1 MTPGPAGVTWP
12 GHPFPPNKRRVPKG
26 SPMTAPPTEPPPSR
40 SAWRAALRDDL
51 ARGRAA
57 LRTGRAATAAEAT
70 QRLPR
75 WRPSR
80 GKVAEPPMAA
90 APPPEAEP
98 QAPLPA
104 ERASVYASLL
114 RDAGVGE
121 PPAAAPALAPEA
133 AEAPAPEPA
142 APEPAA
148 PEAAPPELAPP
159 EAAAPTLDLS
169 EIAELGPG
177 MRARLRLLGCLD
189 IADLAQA
196 EPEPLREALGEISR
210 LLNVEAWIAEARRLA
225 AKPG

>member
-1 MTPGPAGVTWP
+1 MTLGPAGATWP
-12 GHPFPPNKRRVPKG
+12 GHPFPPSKGLVPKG
-26 SPMTAPPTEPPPSR
+26 SPMTAPPTDPPLSR

-57 LRTGRAATAAEAT
+57 LRSGRATTAAEAT

-80 GKVAEPPMAA
+80 GKAAELPLAA
-90 APPPEAEP
+90 PPPPEAEA

-114 RDAGVGE
+114 RDAGAGE
-121 PPAAAPALAPEA
+121 APAEAAPPEP
-133 AEAPAPEPA
+133 EAPAPEVPMSAPA
-142 APEPAA
+142 PPEPAPLA
-148 PEAAPPELAPP
+148 QEPPVAT
-159 EAAAPTLDLS
+159 APTLDLS

-177 MRARLRLLGCLD
+177 MRARLRLLGCVG

>member
-1 MTPGPAGVTWP
+1 
-12 GHPFPPNKRRVPKG
+12 
-26 SPMTAPPTEPPPSR
+26 MTAPPTEPLSSR
-40 SAWRAALRDDL
+40 SARRLALRDEL

-57 LRTGRAATAAEAT
+57 LRTDRAATAAEAT
-70 QRLPR
+70 RLPR

-80 GKVAEPPMAA
+80 GKAAEVPLA
-90 APPPEAEP
+90 APPPPESEA
-98 QAPLPA
+98 QVPLPA

-114 RDAGVGE
+114 RDAGVGD
-121 PPAAAPALAPEA
+121 PPAEAPEPEPEA
-133 AEAPAPEPA
+133 AAAPAPEPA
-142 APEPAA
+142 LPEPAL
-148 PEAAPPELAPP
+148 PEPALPEPASP

-225 AKPG
+225 ARPD